1 MELDKKA
8 LAVTRLVA
16 AIYEWDPRQSTA
28 SGDAG
33 ERRKAMTELISE
45 ALPEEK
51 SRQNMI
57 DMILAMTLLTSG
69 NVESVRNPEGFN
81 PKKAKRWTM
90 FASAP
95 TLDTLKLLGYPSYQL
110 VTKEDY
116 VRAKKLLPIIGSSSM
131 LETEVYSVFSKSG
144 LSTRYPELARQIDVS
159 RDKKGIGGYEQLHRG
174 LAKMSDAGVAR
185 LTNLSKPWD
194 MTRGV
199 STSRNYS
206 SAKGFSQKGGPNHV
220 LITFDN
226 PRKTGYNALKM
237 SKFGREE
244 EVILSGVAEIESYQL
259 TFYAK
264 EAEEDEYGDGYMIQ
278 VTPSMIFIRKGSR
291 PIYGNQDLSN
301 GEAHAFV
308 KKAMSG
314 KPFEITRKDGVKITL
329 ITKPSTS
336 TIDVFG
342 KIK

>member
-8 LAVTRLVA
+8 LAVARLVS
-16 AIYEWDPRQSTA
+16 AIHEWDPRQSTD

-33 ERRKAMTELISE
+33 ERKKAMTELINR

-51 SRQNMI
+51 SKQNMI

-81 PKKAKRWTM
+81 PKKAKRWTH
-90 FASAP
+90 FASLP
-95 TLDTLKLLGYPSYQL
+95 TLDTLKVLGYPSYML
-110 VTKEDY
+110 VTAEDY
-116 VRAKKLLPIIGSSSM
+116 ARAKKLLPIIGSSSM
-131 LETEVYSVFSKSG
+131 LEAEVYTVFSKSG
-144 LSTRYPELARQIDVS
+144 LPDRYPELARQIDAAP
-159 RDKKGIGGYEQLHRG
+159 DKKGIGGYDQLHRG
-174 LAKMSDAGVAR
+174 LAKMSDAGIAR

-206 SAKGFSQKGGPNHV
+206 SAKGFSQKGPNHV

-237 SKFGREE
+237 SRFGREE
-244 EVILSGVAEIESYQL
+244 EVILSGVAEIENYQL

-264 EAEEDEYGDGYMIQ
+264 ETEEDEYADGYMIQ
-278 VTPSMIFIRKGSR
+278 VTPSMIFIRKGSK
-291 PIYGNQDLSN
+291 PIYGNQDLSD

-308 KKAMSG
+308 KRAMSG
-314 KPFEITRKDGVKITL
+314 KPFEITRQDGAKITL
-329 ITKPSTS
+329 ITKPKTS

>member
-16 AIYEWDPRQSTA
+16 AIWEWDPQGSQWDNEIQKEQAITTLF
-28 SGDAG
+28 DQ
-33 ERRKAMTELISE
+33 
-45 ALPEEK
+45 ALPDQK
-51 SRQNMI
+51 SKDNVVK
-57 DMILAMTLLTSG
+57 MILAMVLLTSG
-69 NVESVRNPEGFN
+69 SVATVRNPEGFSD
-81 PKKAKRWTM
+81 KKQTRWTHILSKP
-90 FASAP
+90 AK
-95 TLDTLKLLGYPSYQL
+95 TVLKMLNYPYYGL
-110 VTKEDY
+110 ITKQDY
-116 VRAKKLLPIIGSSSM
+116 ANAKQLLPIIGSSSM
-131 LETEVYSVFSKSG
+131 LQTEVYSVFSKSG
-144 LSTRYPELARQIDVS
+144 LPARYPQLARQIDIS
-159 RDKKGIGGYEQLHRG
+159 KDKKGIGGYEQLHRG
-174 LAKMSDAGVAR
+174 LAKMSDAGIAR

-329 ITKPSTS
+329 IAKPSTS